1 MTAMRK
7 GLTNL
12 LFIIV
17 ILLIPGCQYRK
28 GKSFTWSGTADTVAY
43 MISSSGSGMR
53 IQEKLK
59 QQVWIHESKGDRCS
73 IIYVSDSASLVDT
86 KSILL
91 INTVLPDY
99 TKDML
104 TKGFMGTF
112 STRQII
118 TYLVVSQ
125 SDFKNCFTPTDK

>member
-1 MTAMRK
+1 MRK

-12 LFIIV
+12 LLIIV
-17 ILLIPGCQYRK
+17 ILMVPGCQYRK
-28 GKSFTWSGTADTVAY
+28 GKSFTWSGTADTLNY
-43 MISSSGSGMR
+43 IISSTGSGLR
-53 IQEKLK
+53 IQERLK
-59 QQVWIHESKGDRCS
+59 QLVWIHESKGDKCS
-73 IIYVSDSASLVDT
+73 IIYVSDSASLGDA

-99 TKDML
+99 TEDML
-104 TKGFMGTF
+104 TKGIMGTF

-125 SDFKNCFTPTDK
+125 SDFEKSFTPTDK